1 MYLVQI
7 KDAEE
12 VKFILLL
19 VMIFFGMIA
28 RFAEDWESSKDRFR
42 IISVNFNISVED
54 INGLCKF
61 LPEILFLPAC
71 SGACIF
77 VFFWQIANGGGP
89 FLGSR

>member
-28 RFAEDWESSKDRFR
+28 RFAEDWESSKDRSR

-61 LPEILFLPAC
+61 
-71 SGACIF
+71 
-77 VFFWQIANGGGP
+77 NT
-89 FLGSR
+89 